1 VNILI
6 TGSTGFIGKNVVSS
20 ISKEHSLF
28 LINKKKKNRLKIKNI
43 ISVKSDINLSQQVF
57 KKIINFNPDLLIH
70 LAWEGIPD
78 YSKKNSEKNLI
89 KQKLFFQ
96 KIFKIHSIKKI
107 IITGSCSE
115 HQNKEYITSKYFVDS
130 KIKIKNFVKKEC
142 LKNKISFIWIRLFYV
157 YGRYQHKRSLIPK
170 IINSLKKNTKFKI
183 LNPYI
188 KNDYIN
194 VADVVN
200 FIKMNLNLKYA
211 NYECDLGSSLA
222 FKNIDIYNFIKREIM
237 NLKNIKLK
245 IYKKKKYFISSRK
258 NLFISGWK
266 PTIKIEDGLRRLL
279 N

>member
-1 VNILI
+1 MNILV
-6 TGSTGFIGKNVVSS
+6 TGSTGFLGKNVVPS
-20 ISKEHSLF
+20 ILKEHSLF
-28 LINKKKKNRLKIKNI
+28 LINKKKKNETKKKNI
-43 ISVKSDINLSQQVF
+43 ISVKSDINLNQKVF

-70 LAWEGIPD
+70 LAWERIPD
-78 YSKKNSEKNLI
+78 YSKENSEKNLI
-89 KQKLFFQ
+89 KHKLFFQ

-115 HQNKEYITSKYFVDS
+115 HKNKEFITSKYFVDS
-130 KIKIKNFVKKEC
+130 KIKIKNFVKHEC
-142 LKNKISFIWIRLFYV
+142 LKNKISFVWARLFYV
-157 YGRYQHKRSLIPK
+157 YGRYQRRTSLIPK
-170 IINSLKKNTKFKI
+170 IINSLKKNIKFKI
-183 LNPYI
+183 LNPHI

-200 FIKMNLNLKYA
+200 FIKMNLNLRYV

-245 IYKKKKYFISSRK
+245 IYKQKKYFISSKK
-258 NLFISGWK
+258 NLIISGWK